1 MFRKGAVILLIL
13 CLSLLIGCSI
23 DKAGV
28 IEHPQRA
35 KPGDT
40 ISVLLSNI
48 YMYVS
53 NSSKI
58 DAQVVR
64 DSVHVL
70 AGLPKEWSVA
80 GLDFYVFKNFKYSKI
95 INSGYTSIDS
105 ILQDSISSFKSKKV
119 PMSRD
124 YGLSDSFKGRVLDA
138 HNIKDDSTV
147 TVSAD
152 NVDQWIG
159 FSAPVNIVFQKGSS
173 MDVALPMDSAINL
186 YKNSG
191 LSDGSFDSSSL
202 GMIPYDTIGVNAI
215 PVMVSAR
222 IIVSSQDKG
231 ERTLYYYT
239 KTGKIP
245 SMQPQ
250 IGGNDKDI
258 GDMVFV
264 NINISST
271 TINNRSV
278 AVKPF
283 CIKASRDCV
292 QINLGDIS
300 RAANVDIFSIDGQL
314 VKKINPIS
322 SGLIFWGGI
331 NETGRK
337 VSSGPYYIRI
347 VDGKEQFLQ
356 KIELI
361 H

>member
-1 MFRKGAVILLIL
+1 MLRKVIVLLLII

-28 IEHPQRA
+28 IEHPERA

-40 ISVLLSNI
+40 ISVLLSDI

-53 NSSKI
+53 NSSRI
-58 DAQVVR
+58 DEQVVR
-64 DSVHVL
+64 DSIHVL
-70 AGLPKEWSVA
+70 AGLPKEWSVT
-80 GLDFYVFKNFKYSKI
+80 GLDFYTFKDFKYSKI
-95 INSGYTSIDS
+95 INSNSSSIDS
-105 ILQDSISSFKSKKV
+105 ILRDSVSSFESKKS

-124 YGLSDSFKGRVLDA
+124 YGLSDSFKGRELDA

-147 TVSAD
+147 TITAD

-159 FSAPVNIVFQKGSS
+159 FSAPLGIVFQKGSS
-173 MDVALPMDSAINL
+173 TDVAVPMDSAINI

-191 LSDGSFDSSSL
+191 LSDGTFDPSSI
-202 GMIPYDTIGVNAI
+202 GMIPYDTIGINVI
-215 PVMVSAR
+215 PILVFAR
-222 IIVSSQDKG
+222 IKVGVQDKG
-231 ERTLYYYT
+231 KHTLYYYT

-264 NINISST
+264 NVDISTASV
-271 TINNRSV
+271 NNRLV

-283 CIKASRDCV
+283 CIKARPDRI

-300 RAANVDIFSIDGQL
+300 RSVNADIFSIDGQL
-314 VKKINPIS
+314 VKRLNPVS
-322 SGLIFWGGI
+322 SGAFFWGGV
-331 NETGRK
+331 NETGCK
-337 VSSGPYYIRI
+337 VSPGAYYIRI
-347 VDGKEQFLQ
+347 VDGKEQFIQ
-356 KIELI
+356 KIEMT